1 MSAGRGASHQQQ
13 PSCTTVP
20 LGKSVRRALRAAIG
34 MQKKPKDKPK
44 VKPKKPDPA
53 AAGISGSSTELMS
66 SFSKEEAAARKESV
80 VRVVLS
86 SGVVEVYPGV
96 VLACTVIQKH
106 PPGLCLAHP
115 DVFRNPH
122 GAVLRPLEP
131 LFPGQKF
138 LLIPWSTVVKLKH
151 KIPESSIGAFAD
163 EEDDT
168 GSDEATSSTETE
180 TETEEDYQNRSG
192 GGAAEEERDGSSS
205 SLMPACSAREYFVAR
220 DRWSACRFRRLV
232 EQGLAVEPSRD
243 DEPQPDRRKGKAR
256 KKQGMKKKKSTGCK
270 KRRERRPAAGP
281 AAAAGLRAFVTPRRR
296 TWEPSLPSVEEEENA
311 VSPVES
317 PAASSGGSESELFPT
332 HDDHA

>member
-44 VKPKKPDPA
+44 PRNPGRGDPA
-53 AAGISGSSTELMS
+53 SAELIS
-66 SFSKEEAAARKESV
+66 SFSKEAARKESV

-180 TETEEDYQNRSG
+180 TETEEDYQDRSG

-256 KKQGMKKKKSTGCK
+256 KKQGMKKKKLAE
-270 KRRERRPAAGP
+270 KRSKAKE
-281 AAAAGLRAFVTPRRR
+281 
-296 TWEPSLPSVEEEENA
+296 
-311 VSPVES
+311 
-317 PAASSGGSESELFPT
+317 ESEKR
-332 HDDHA
+332 

>member
-1 MSAGRGASHQQQ
+1 
-13 PSCTTVP
+13 
-20 LGKSVRRALRAAIG
+20 

-44 VKPKKPDPA
+44 PRNPGRGDPA
-53 AAGISGSSTELMS
+53 SAGSGSSTELIS
-66 SFSKEEAAARKESV
+66 SFSKEAARKESV

-96 VLACTVIQKH
+96 VLACTVIQRH

-180 TETEEDYQNRSG
+180 TETEEDYQDRSG
-192 GGAAEEERDGSSS
+192 GGAAEEERDDS

-220 DRWSACRFRRLV
+220 DPWSACRFRRLV
-232 EQGLAVEPSRD
+232 EQGLAVEPSR
-243 DEPQPDRRKGKAR
+243 EEQPEQRKGKAR
-256 KKQGMKKKKSTGCK
+256 KKGQKKRKGNNK
-270 KRRERRPAAGP
+270 KRRERRPGPAAGP
-281 AAAAGLRAFVTPRRR
+281 LRPAGMRALATARR
-296 TWEPSLPSVEEEENA
+296 TWEPSLPSVVEEE
-311 VSPVES
+311 
-317 PAASSGGSESELFPT
+317 SGGSSELFPS
-332 HDDHA
+332 HDRS

>member
-1 MSAGRGASHQQQ
+1 M
-13 PSCTTVP
+13 
-20 LGKSVRRALRAAIG
+20 RRALRAAIG

-44 VKPKKPDPA
+44 PRNPGRGDPA
-53 AAGISGSSTELMS
+53 SAELIS
-66 SFSKEEAAARKESV
+66 SFSKEAARKESV

-96 VLACTVIQKH
+96 VLACTVIQRH

-138 LLIPWSTVVKLKH
+138 LLIPWSTVVKLKQ

-163 EEDDT
+163 E
-168 GSDEATSSTETE
+168 DEEGTSSPETGE
-180 TETEEDYQNRSG
+180 EEDQDQDHSG
-192 GGAAEEERDGSSS
+192 GAAASAEEERDDS

-220 DRWSACRFRRLV
+220 DPWSACRFRRLV

-281 AAAAGLRAFVTPRRR
+281 AAAAGLR
-296 TWEPSLPSVEEEENA
+296 LPMCGA
-311 VSPVES
+311 P
-317 PAASSGGSESELFPT
+317 LLL
-332 HDDHA
+332 

>member
-1 MSAGRGASHQQQ
+1 M
-13 PSCTTVP
+13 
-20 LGKSVRRALRAAIG
+20 RRALRAAIG

-163 EEDDT
+163 EDEED
-168 GSDEATSSTETE
+168 TSSPETGE
-180 TETEEDYQNRSG
+180 EEDQDQDHSG
-192 GGAAEEERDGSSS
+192 GAAASAEEERDDS

-220 DRWSACRFRRLV
+220 DPWSACRFRRLV
-232 EQGLAVEPSRD
+232 EQGLAVEPSR
-243 DEPQPDRRKGKAR
+243 EEQPEQRKGKAR
-256 KKQGMKKKKSTGCK
+256 KKGQKKRKGNNK
-270 KRRERRPAAGP
+270 KRRERRPGPAAGP
-281 AAAAGLRAFVTPRRR
+281 LRPAGLRALATARR
-296 TWEPSLPSVEEEENA
+296 TWEPSLPSVVEEEN
-311 VSPVES
+311 
-317 PAASSGGSESELFPT
+317 GGSSELFPS
-332 HDDHA
+332 HDRS

>member
-1 MSAGRGASHQQQ
+1 MSQGGGGASHQQ

-20 LGKSVRRALRAAIG
+20 LGKSVRRALRAALG
-34 MQKKPKDKPK
+34 MQKKPKDKA
-44 VKPKKPDPA
+44 KPKKKKKKPASGDPA
-53 AAGISGSSTELMS
+53 AAGSGSSTELIS
-66 SFSKEEAAARKESV
+66 SLCKEAAARKESV

-96 VLACTVIQKH
+96 VLACTVIRKH

-138 LLIPWSTVVKLKH
+138 LLIPWSTVHKLKQ

-163 EEDDT
+163 EDE
-168 GSDEATSSTETE
+168 EATSSTETE
-180 TETEEDYQNRSG
+180 EEDQDRSG
-192 GGAAEEERDGSSS
+192 GAAAEKEEVRDGSS

-232 EQGLAVEPSRD
+232 EQGLAVEPSRE
-243 DEPQPDRRKGKAR
+243 DEQPDQRKDKAR
-256 KKQGMKKKKSTGCK
+256 KKKKRKGKGNNK

-281 AAAAGLRAFVTPRRR
+281 PPPAGLRAFAMPRR

-311 VSPVES
+311 VSSLQS
-317 PAASSGGSESELFPT
+317 PAASSGGSEFPT
-332 HDDHA
+332 RDHEQ

>member
-1 MSAGRGASHQQQ
+1 MSDGGGTSHQQ

-44 VKPKKPDPA
+44 PKKKPAKGDPA
-53 AAGISGSSTELMS
+53 AAGSGSSTELIS
-66 SFSKEEAAARKESV
+66 SFCKEAAGAARKESV

-96 VLACTVIQKH
+96 VLACTVIRKH

-138 LLIPWSTVVKLKH
+138 LLIPWSTVVKLKQ

-163 EEDDT
+163 EDEEDVEDT
-168 GSDEATSSTETE
+168 GSEEATSSTETE
-180 TETEEDYQNRSG
+180 EEDQDRSG
-192 GGAAEEERDGSSS
+192 GGAAEKEEERDGS
-205 SLMPACSAREYFVAR
+205 SLMPACSAREYFVAQ

-232 EQGLAVEPSRD
+232 EQGLAVEPSTD
-243 DEPQPDRRKGKAR
+243 DQDQPDPRKGKAR
-256 KKQGMKKKKSTGCK
+256 KKGKKKRKGSK

-281 AAAAGLRAFVTPRRR
+281 PAAAGLRASATPRR
-296 TWEPSLPSVEEEENA
+296 TWEPSLPSVVEEENA
-311 VSPVES
+311 VSPLES
-317 PAASSGGSESELFPT
+317 PASSGGVPNP
-332 HDDHA
+332 